1 MGLNIAHLI
10 RQSIKWT
17 LFSHVFYCKKSGCV
31 FQVGCGVPVYLQVL
45 QKLWYSC
52 HCPQA
57 HMANVGSANLRHGRS
72 KTQCMPL
79 SDLNYWQ
86 SYPPAPIVQLTLP
99 AKTLLCR
106 PVTAMKQPSMD
117 DGAVLWWAQIQV
129 ALCEYRWPCSDQP
142 QPSPTSKCDSEESAK
157 QEPVFL
163 LMLVPSLDFL
173 ISAGM
178 LGPINHWGQLLAEQ
192 CRKWKRRSNIFHLP
206 GMGGLNRVFFLAKA
220 QVQGRNLGAAPG
232 RQVLSQYSL
241 LTAGAPQLGK
251 VTPTAPRPGVN
262 LRKDQQ

>member
-1 MGLNIAHLI
+1 M
-10 RQSIKWT
+10 
-17 LFSHVFYCKKSGCV
+17 
-31 FQVGCGVPVYLQVL
+31 
-45 QKLWYSC
+45 
-52 HCPQA
+52 
-57 HMANVGSANLRHGRS
+57 
-72 KTQCMPL
+72 
-79 SDLNYWQ
+79 
-86 SYPPAPIVQLTLP
+86 
-99 AKTLLCR
+99 
-106 PVTAMKQPSMD
+106 
-117 DGAVLWWAQIQV
+117 

-206 GMGGLNRVFFLAKA
+206 GMGGLNRVVFLAKA